1 MFFLERL
8 DEASMGGGSLAS
20 ALMELAT
27 KIRNYG
33 SAFTVGV
40 FAGAA
45 ISTGLVLGAATFYM
59 MQKTNLVDMLTTKD
73 FIFTS
78 NQSTDK
84 KSRDKTVQPLNEL
97 TAHETTLPAH
107 LIPSMTLLP

>member
-1 MFFLERL
+1 MPFLERL

-20 ALMELAT
+20 ALMEPLAT

-59 MQKTNLVDMLTTKD
+59 MQN
-73 FIFTS
+73 
-78 NQSTDK
+78 
-84 KSRDKTVQPLNEL
+84 
-97 TAHETTLPAH
+97 
-107 LIPSMTLLP
+107 